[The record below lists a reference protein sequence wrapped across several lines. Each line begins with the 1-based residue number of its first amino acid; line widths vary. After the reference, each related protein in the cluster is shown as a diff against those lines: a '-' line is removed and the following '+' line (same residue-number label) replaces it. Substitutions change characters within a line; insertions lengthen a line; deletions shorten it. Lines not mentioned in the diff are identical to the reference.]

1 LSENDISKEIWMKY
15 VKNKTKNQFVFP
27 LNCKENI
34 KTRNNYLTKFN
45 KHLKRIGKILTFNNS
60 VNQYQRIGNDIQK
73 LPSMPFHETMSFHMG
88 RRTHIN
94 FLVKRGIDIS
104 VISKSVGHQSISMTG
119 IYVDNDNL
127 RIKNTFNDL
136 ITPEPSEITLVN
148 PNSTSTPTDDDLK
161 SQLSKLKLIFDEGL
175 LSKEAYDDRVE
186 LMLDKYGFN

>member
-1 LSENDISKEIWMKY
+1 
-15 VKNKTKNQFVFP
+15 
-27 LNCKENI
+27 
-34 KTRNNYLTKFN
+34 
-45 KHLKRIGKILTFNNS
+45 
-60 VNQYQRIGNDIQK
+60 
-73 LPSMPFHETMSFHMG
+73 
-88 RRTHIN
+88 
-94 FLVKRGIDIS
+94 
-104 VISKSVGHQSISMTG
+104 MTG

-161 SQLSKLKLIFDEGL
+161 SQLSKLKLMFDEGL